1 MENLFNGIAPI
12 SGELVVKSLSESAS
26 LSLGGV
32 FTLQKG
38 SYTEEFYYNAMVCE
52 SGRLKGFIVIDDL
65 DYEHNCNTSLGSL
78 KIDNISKF
86 RQSLQESGLSSLA
99 STLCFSGEEIRNAC
113 NQIIAQSKL
122 VKKAFK
128 GLVLL
133 DALSSEEQ
141 NLVRLANVIENYKD
155 CGDYQKKEFLD
166 IRDEEGN
173 QLVPT
178 LEQLVELYQ
187 DKKQSLA

>member
-12 SGELVVKSLSESAS
+12 SGELVVKSLSENAS

-38 SYTEEFYYNAMVCE
+38 SYTEEFYYNAMVCQ
-52 SGRLKGFIVIDDL
+52 SNRFKGFVVVDDIDFDS
-65 DYEHNCNTSLGSL
+65 NGTTSLGSL
-78 KIDNISKF
+78 KIDNIYKF
-86 RQSLQESGLSSLA
+86 RESLQNSGLTSL
-99 STLCFSGEEIRNAC
+99 SDSLHFSREEIENAC

-128 GLVLL
+128 GLVLF
-133 DALSSEEQ
+133 DALSLEEQ
-141 NLVRLANVIENYKD
+141 NLVRLSYIIEKYKD
-155 CGDYQKKEFLD
+155 ASDYQKKELLD

-178 LEQLVELYQ
+178 LEQLIELYQ
-187 DKKQSLA
+187 YKKQNLA

>member
-12 SGELVVKSLSESAS
+12 SGELVVKSLSENAS

-52 SGRLKGFIVIDDL
+52 SSRLKGFIVIDDL

-86 RQSLQESGLSSLA
+86 RESLRESGLSSLA

-113 NQIIAQSKL
+113 TQSIAQSKL

-141 NLVRLANVIENYKD
+141 KLVEIAHIVENYND
-155 CGDYQKKEFLD
+155 ASDYEKKQLLD
-166 IRDEEGN
+166 VRDEEGN
-173 QLVPT
+173 QIVPT
-178 LEQLVELYQ
+178 QVELVELYQ
-187 DKKQSLA
+187 HKKQNLA

>member
-12 SGELVVKSLSESAS
+12 SGELVVKSLSENAN

-52 SGRLKGFIVIDDL
+52 SSRLKGFIIIDDL

-78 KIDNISKF
+78 KIDNIQKF
-86 RQSLQESGLSSLA
+86 RQSLQDCGLTSLA
-99 STLCFSGEEIRNAC
+99 NTLCFSGEEIRNAC
-113 NQIIAQSKL
+113 SQIIAQSKL

-128 GLVLL
+128 GLILL
-133 DALSSEEQ
+133 DALPSEEQ
-141 NLVRLANVIENYKD
+141 DLVRLAYIVENYND
-155 CGDYQKKEFLD
+155 CSDYQRKEFLD
-166 IRDEEGN
+166 IRDEENN

-187 DKKQSLA
+187 SKKQSLA

>member
-12 SGELVVKSLSESAS
+12 SGELVVKSLSENAS

-52 SGRLKGFIVIDDL
+52 SHRLKGFIVIDDL
-65 DYEHNCNTSLGSL
+65 DYEHNGNTSLGNL
-78 KIDNISKF
+78 KIDNVHKF
-86 RQSLQESGLSSLA
+86 RQSLQESGLTSL
-99 STLCFSGEEIRNAC
+99 SDTLCFSGEEIRNAC
-113 NQIIAQSKL
+113 SQIIAQSKL
-122 VKKAFK
+122 VKKSFK
-128 GLVLL
+128 GLILL

-141 NLVRLANVIENYKD
+141 NLARIAHVVENYKD
-155 CGDYQKKEFLD
+155 ASDREKIELLD
-166 IRDEEGN
+166 VRDEEGN
-173 QLVPT
+173 KLVPT
-178 LEQLVELYQ
+178 LDQLVRLYQ

>member
-12 SGELVVKSLSESAS
+12 SGELVVKSLSENAS
-26 LSLGGV
+26 LSIVGV

-38 SYTEEFYYNAMVCE
+38 SYTEEFYYNAIVRE
-52 SGRLKGFIVIDDL
+52 SNRFKGFVVIDDI
-65 DYEHNCNTSLGSL
+65 DFASNGTTSLGSL
-78 KIDNISKF
+78 KIDNIYKF
-86 RQSLQESGLSSLA
+86 RESLQNSGLTSL
-99 STLCFSGEEIRNAC
+99 SDSLHFSREEIENAC

-128 GLVLL
+128 GLVLF
-133 DALSSEEQ
+133 DALSLEEQ
-141 NLVRLANVIENYKD
+141 NLVRLSYIIEKYND
-155 CGDYQKKEFLD
+155 ASDYQKKELLD

-178 LEQLVELYQ
+178 LEQLIELYQ

>member
-12 SGELVVKSLSESAS
+12 SGELVVKSLSENAS

-52 SGRLKGFIVIDDL
+52 SHRLKGFIVIDDI
-65 DYEHNCNTSLGSL
+65 DYEHNGNTSLGNL
-78 KIDNISKF
+78 KIDNIHKF
-86 RQSLQESGLSSLA
+86 RESLQESGLTSLA
-99 STLCFSGEEIRNAC
+99 NTLCFSGEEIRNAC
-113 NQIIAQSKL
+113 SQIIAQSKL

-141 NLVRLANVIENYKD
+141 NLVRIAHVVENYKD
-155 CGDYQKKEFLD
+155 ASDHEKKELLD

-173 QLVPT
+173 RIVPT
-178 LEQLVELYQ
+178 LDQLVRLYQ
-187 DKKQSLA
+187 DKKQNLA